1 MKNFCLIIYE
11 VKFTVELV
19 YKALKKSHLEE
30 KEIGEMVCCY
40 TKSKKKL
47 AKLAPKHYCLKL
59 IPGKGE
65 KCPHCE
71 KNDRN
76 KKTKKHCD
84 THPDKDYYGEEC

>member
-1 MKNFCLIIYE
+1 
-11 VKFTVELV
+11 
-19 YKALKKSHLEE
+19 
-30 KEIGEMVCCY
+30 MVRRY

-47 AKLAPKHYCLKL
+47 AKLAPKHYCLIELKRL
-59 IPGKGE
+59 KPGE
-65 KCPHCE
+65 KCSPCE